1 MKKIFFINVLQ
12 YRPELPNFSDKYKLL
27 SDSYHGD
34 IVAFSPRRHNKCV
47 FGNFKFFS
55 IPIIQINILKH
66 IVFVLGVLYYGL
78 ISHGK
83 KKIDV
88 IVAYDPLMCGISA
101 CLLRIFTRSKLVI
114 EVNGDVMNAGFLG
127 ELTRLRKMKRNFISR
142 LTAFLLKKAD
152 KVKFLNHQHAQ
163 IYSRLAGISDPEVF
177 IDFVPTYLF
186 SDGEPRFDKY
196 LLFIGHPF
204 FLKGVD
210 ILIKAF
216 NMISADHSDF
226 SLKIIGHCPDPD
238 YYLALAGNNKMI
250 KIQKPVFYEEII
262 SEMKN
267 CYCFV
272 LPSRSEAMGRV
283 IIESMASGKP
293 VIGSNTGGI
302 PSLVAEGETG
312 FLFEKENISDLAEKM
327 RYLLENETVARE
339 MGAKAKKYVD
349 ENLSGPVYIKLF
361 TRMIDSL

>member
-1 MKKIFFINVLQ
+1 MKKIFFVNVLH

-27 SDSYHGD
+27 SDSYQGD
-34 IVAFSPRRHNKCV
+34 IVAFSPRRRGKCL
-47 FGNFKFFS
+47 FGNFEFLS
-55 IPIIQINILKH
+55 IPIIRIYILKH
-66 IVFVLGVLYYGL
+66 IVFVLAVLYYGL
-78 ISHGK
+78 ISHKK
-83 KKIDV
+83 KKIDI

-101 CLLRIFTRSKLVI
+101 YLLRIFTRSKLVI

-127 ELTRLRKMKRNFISR
+127 ELTRLRKMKKYFITK

-152 KVKFLNHQHAQ
+152 KVKFLNHQHAE
-163 IYSRLAGISDPEVF
+163 IYSRLAGISNPEVF

-186 SDGEPRFDKY
+186 SEGESRFDKY

-216 NMISADHSDF
+216 NMISADHKDF

-238 YYLALAGNNKMI
+238 YYLALAGNNKNI
-250 KIQKPVFYEEII
+250 KIQKAVFYEEII
-262 SEMKN
+262 REMKN
-267 CYCFV
+267 CYCFI

-283 IIESMASGKP
+283 VIESMASGKP

-302 PSLVAEGETG
+302 PSLIKDGETG

-327 RYLLENETVARE
+327 KHLLEDETLTRE
-339 MGAKAKKYVD
+339 MGAMAKKHVE
-349 ENLSGPVYIKLF
+349 ENLSGSNYIRLF